1 MRNLAACPGK
11 PLHGRRT
18 GVPKNRAATF
28 GVVGTD
34 SQSAQWWGAYTAEAQ
49 MGDVLLW
56 LLIALLVYLVFF
68 AGG

>member
-1 MRNLAACPGK
+1 LGK
-11 PLHGRRT
+11 
-18 GVPKNRAATF
+18 A
-28 GVVGTD
+28 D
-34 SQSAQWWGAYTAEAQ
+34 TAEAQ